1 MKFNWPFFISQ
12 IQLFFQSKKMVF
24 SYVIQWLFIAVVIGA
39 CIGTA
44 SAGFLI
50 SLDWVTNYR
59 ENHLWII
66 ALLPI
71 GGLLIG
77 FLYHYYGKNVVAG
90 NHLLF
95 DTIQE
100 PKAIIPFRMAPFV
113 YLGTI
118 VTHLLGGSAGREGT
132 ALQMAGAIADQFSK
146 PFRLSTEERRI
157 LIIAA
162 IAAGFGSV
170 FGTPLAGAVFGLEV
184 FLVGRIRYNAIFP
197 AFAAAFFADWVTRAW
212 NAPHTHYVV
221 SFVPEISTTTLF
233 YSILAGIAFGL
244 CARLFTQSMHRLTS
258 FVTKKISFPPLR
270 PFLGGLL
277 IAAVVLAIGTTKYI
291 GLGIPIIESA
301 FHQELPS
308 YDFILKL
315 LFTVVTLSV
324 GFKGGEVTPLF
335 FIGATLGNALAFVLP
350 LPIGLLS
357 GMGFVA
363 VFAGATK
370 TPIACFLMA
379 IELFGIE
386 SAVYAAIACI
396 VAYLV
401 SGKGSI
407 YQNQKLGGP
416 KFSWMQHFTKK

>member
-1 MKFNWPFFISQ
+1 MQFKIST
-12 IQLFFQSKKMVF
+12 LFFYLFKWF
-24 SYVIQWLFIAVVIGA
+24 VITIVIGA

-50 SLDWVTNYR
+50 SLDWVTDYR

-77 FLYHYYGKNVVAG
+77 MFYHYYGKNVAAG
-90 NHLLF
+90 NYLLF
-95 DTIQE
+95 ETILE
-100 PKAIIPFRMAPFV
+100 PKAIIPFKMASFV

-146 PFRLSTEERRI
+146 PFRLSIEERRI

-170 FGTPLAGAVFGLEV
+170 FGTPLAGAVFALEV
-184 FLVGRIRYNAIFP
+184 ILVRKFRYNAIFP
-197 AFAAAFFADWVTRAW
+197 AFAAAFFADWITSAW
-212 NAPHTHYVV
+212 NAPHSQYVV
-221 SFVPEISTTTLF
+221 SFVPEISPTTLF
-233 YSILAGIAFGL
+233 YSSIAGIAFGL
-244 CARLFTQSMHRLTS
+244 CAKLFKHSIHILTA
-258 FVTKKISFPPLR
+258 FVSKKISFPPFR
-270 PFLGGLL
+270 PFFGGIL
-277 IAAVVLAIGTTKYI
+277 IAVVVLAIGTTKYI
-291 GLGIPIIESA
+291 GLGVPIIESA
-301 FHQELPS
+301 FHDELPP
-308 YDFILKL
+308 YDFLLKL

-335 FIGATLGNALAFVLP
+335 FIGATLGNALAFALP

-363 VFAGATK
+363 VFAGASK

-386 SAVYAAIACI
+386 SAIYAAIACI
-396 VAYLV
+396 AAYLV

-407 YQNQKLGGP
+407 YQNQQLDGT
-416 KFSWMQHFTKK
+416 KFS